1 MVLKKV
7 KNIQEKN
14 EDINKW
20 YFKSVLKGFFGII
33 FLIAF
38 ILLLAGR
45 ISYWQ
50 GWVYG
55 IINIIV
61 VVIQS
66 ILFANRTDLIKERLK
81 PGPGTKS
88 WDKVIL
94 AIYVPAFY
102 AVVVIASLDSGRFK
116 WTSPFPMFIYII
128 GYIVYIFS
136 QFVNLWAMRT
146 NNFFSF
152 TVRIQKDRGQAVVQN
167 GPYHFI
173 RHPGYIGGI
182 LMAISSSLVLG
193 SLWALIPASIVTIL
207 LIIRTYLEDIT
218 LQKELQ
224 GYNEYS
230 KEVRFRLLPGVW

>member
-1 MVLKKV
+1 
-7 KNIQEKN
+7 
-14 EDINKW
+14 
-20 YFKSVLKGFFGII
+20 
-33 FLIAF
+33 
-38 ILLLAGR
+38 
-45 ISYWQ
+45 
-50 GWVYG
+50 
-55 IINIIV
+55 
-61 VVIQS
+61 
-66 ILFANRTDLIKERLK
+66 
-81 PGPGTKS
+81 
-88 WDKVIL
+88 
-94 AIYVPAFY
+94 VPAFY
-102 AVVVIASLDSGRFK
+102 TVVVIASLDSGRFK
-116 WTSPFPMFIYII
+116 WTAPLPMFIYII

-152 TVRIQKDRGQAVVQN
+152 TVRIQKDRGQEVVQN

-173 RHPGYIGGI
+173 RHPGYVGGI